1 MVLGS
6 VLIAALGNRVRLV
19 LFYFLS
25 IFASALALAATGL
38 SPTFVVA
45 LGALAMAGIANG
57 IDDVTANTI
66 LQKQVPD
73 AFLGRVFAVR
83 FLGFSAGE
91 VLAYLVG
98 GAIVDSSG
106 PRFTYLFAGTATAV
120 VGLLILLLVATA
132 FAKRTQSS

>member
-1 MVLGS
+1 
-6 VLIAALGNRVRLV
+6 
-19 LFYFLS
+19 
-25 IFASALALAATGL
+25 
-38 SPTFVVA
+38 
-45 LGALAMAGIANG
+45 
-57 IDDVTANTI
+57 
-66 LQKQVPD
+66 
-73 AFLGRVFAVR
+73 VFAVR